1 MRREV
6 SIIITLLLA
15 FLITETATANTPEDS
30 LVLNRVFNFTNKYT
44 NNVAGFKSNVYIK
57 HLYQTHRRNFT
68 LWCVPSMY
76 AIARGERTFVSE
88 QYSRLTFKN
97 DGELENQ
104 RQVYYTTIPHI
115 GEYLYPH

>member
-44 NNVAGFKSNVYIK
+44 NK
-57 HLYQTHRRNFT
+57 L
-68 LWCVPSMY
+68 
-76 AIARGERTFVSE
+76 
-88 QYSRLTFKN
+88 
-97 DGELENQ
+97 
-104 RQVYYTTIPHI
+104 
-115 GEYLYPH
+115 

>member
-57 HLYQTHRRNFT
+57 HL
-68 LWCVPSMY
+68 
-76 AIARGERTFVSE
+76 
-88 QYSRLTFKN
+88 
-97 DGELENQ
+97 
-104 RQVYYTTIPHI
+104 
-115 GEYLYPH
+115 